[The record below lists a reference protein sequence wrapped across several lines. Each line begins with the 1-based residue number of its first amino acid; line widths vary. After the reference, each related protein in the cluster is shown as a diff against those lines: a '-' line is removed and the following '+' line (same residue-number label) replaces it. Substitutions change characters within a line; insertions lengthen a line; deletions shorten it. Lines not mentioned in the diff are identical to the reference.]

1 MKPEDTIDFHIRW
14 AWHGIARKY
23 NIEAAQHGTT
33 MSVGQTL
40 LNIYTEGT
48 PSTKLG
54 PKMGMESRSLTRI
67 LKSMEEKGLIY
78 KKPDTKDKRM
88 VRIYLTEAG
97 KKKREVSKEAV
108 INLNTAI
115 HEKVG
120 KTNLQTF
127 FKVIKKI
134 NHLLD
139 EQTHKRTGS
148 GQSTKIADN

>member
-14 AWHGIARKY
+14 AWHGIARMY
-23 NIEAAQHGTT
+23 NIEAAKYDTT

-40 LNIYTEGT
+40 LNIDAEGT

-78 KKPDTKDKRM
+78 KKPDAIDKRM
-88 VRIYLTEAG
+88 VRIFLTDLG
-97 KKKREVSKEAV
+97 IDKREVSKEAV
-108 INLNTAI
+108 LKLNTAV
-115 HEKVG
+115 HENIG

-134 NHLLD
+134 NNLLD
-139 EQTHKRTGS
+139 EQSKNGS
-148 GQSTKIADN
+148 AREKAKK

>member
-1 MKPEDTIDFHIRW
+1 MKPEETIDFHIRW
-14 AWHGIARKY
+14 AWHGIARMY
-23 NIEAAQHGTT
+23 NIEAAKFDTT

-40 LNIYTEGT
+40 LNIDAEGT

-78 KKPDTKDKRM
+78 KKADAKDKRM

-97 KKKREVSKEAV
+97 REKREVSKEAV
-108 INLNTAI
+108 INLNIAI
-115 HEKVG
+115 HEKIG

-139 EQTHKRTGS
+139 EQALQKNG
-148 GQSTKIADN
+148 GAKGKAKK

>member
-1 MKPEDTIDFHIRW
+1 MKPEETIDFHIRW
-14 AWHGIARKY
+14 AWHGIARMN
-23 NIEAAQHGTT
+23 NIEAAKYDTT

-40 LNIYTEGT
+40 LNIDAEGT

-78 KKPDTKDKRM
+78 KKADAKDKRM

-97 KKKREVSKEAV
+97 REKREVSKEAV
-108 INLNTAI
+108 INLNIAI
-115 HEKVG
+115 HEKIG

-139 EQTHKRTGS
+139 EQALHKNGRA
-148 GQSTKIADN
+148 KEKAKK

>member
-14 AWHGIARKY
+14 AWHGIARMY
-23 NIEAAQHGTT
+23 NLEAAKHDTT

-40 LNIYTEGT
+40 LNIDVEGT

-78 KKPDTKDKRM
+78 KKADAVDKRM
-88 VRIYLTEAG
+88 VRIYLTDTG
-97 KKKREVSKEAV
+97 KAKREVSKEAV
-108 INLNTAI
+108 IYLNTAI
-115 HEKVG
+115 HEKIG

-139 EQTHKRTGS
+139 TQVLVKNG
-148 GQSTKIADN
+148 GQNGKAKK

>member
-14 AWHGIARKY
+14 AWHGIARMY
-23 NIEAAQHGTT
+23 NIEAAKYDTT

-40 LNIYTEGT
+40 LNIDVEGT

-78 KKPDTKDKRM
+78 KKPDAIDKRM
-88 VRIYLTEAG
+88 VRIFLTDLG
-97 KKKREVSKEAV
+97 IDKREVSKEAV
-108 INLNTAI
+108 LKLNTAV
-115 HEKVG
+115 HENIG

-134 NHLLD
+134 NNLLD
-139 EQTHKRTGS
+139 EQSKNGS
-148 GQSTKIADN
+148 AKEKAKK

>member
-1 MKPEDTIDFHIRW
+1 MKPEETIDFHIRW

-23 NIEAAQHGTT
+23 NIEAAKYGTT

-40 LNIYTEGT
+40 LNIDTEGT

-67 LKSMEEKGLIY
+67 LKSMEEKGLIC

-88 VRIYLTEAG
+88 VRIYLTDAG
-97 KKKREVSKEAV
+97 RAKREVSKEAV
-108 INLNTAI
+108 IDLNTAI
-115 HEKVG
+115 HEKIG

-139 EQTHKRTGS
+139 EQAPQKNGS
-148 GQSTKIADN
+148 RAKQKK

>member
-14 AWHGIARKY
+14 AWHGIARMY
-23 NIEAAQHGTT
+23 NIEAAKYDTT

-40 LNIYTEGT
+40 LNIDVEGT

-78 KKPDTKDKRM
+78 KKPDAIDKRM
-88 VRIYLTEAG
+88 VRIFLTDLG
-97 KKKREVSKEAV
+97 IDKREVSKEAV
-108 INLNTAI
+108 LKLNTAV
-115 HEKVG
+115 HENIG

-134 NHLLD
+134 NNLLD
-139 EQTHKRTGS
+139 EQSKNGS
-148 GQSTKIADN
+148 AREKAKK

>member
-1 MKPEDTIDFHIRW
+1 MKQEETIDFHIRW
-14 AWHGIARKY
+14 AWHGIARMY
-23 NIEAAQHGTT
+23 NIEAAKYDTT

-40 LNIYTEGT
+40 LNIDVEGT

-78 KKPDTKDKRM
+78 KKADAKDKRM
-88 VRIYLTEAG
+88 VRIYLTDFG
-97 KKKREVSKEAV
+97 KEKREVSKDAV
-108 INLNTAI
+108 IKLNTAV
-115 HEKVG
+115 HENIG

-134 NHLLD
+134 NNLLD
-139 EQTHKRTGS
+139 SQDMFKNGIEEEVSK
-148 GQSTKIADN
+148 K

>member
-14 AWHGIARKY
+14 AWHGIARMY
-23 NIEAAQHGTT
+23 NIEAAKYDTT

-40 LNIYTEGT
+40 LNIDVEGT

-78 KKPDTKDKRM
+78 KKADAKDKRM
-88 VRIYLTEAG
+88 VRIYLTDFGRE
-97 KKKREVSKEAV
+97 KREVSKEAV
-108 INLNTAI
+108 IKLNAAI
-115 HEKVG
+115 HENIG

-134 NHLLD
+134 NLLLD
-139 EQTHKRTGS
+139 SEAFSKNGTETK
-148 GQSTKIADN
+148 STK

>member
-1 MKPEDTIDFHIRW
+1 M
-14 AWHGIARKY
+14 Y
-23 NIEAAQHGTT
+23 NIEAAKYDTT

-40 LNIYTEGT
+40 LNIDAEGT

-78 KKPDTKDKRM
+78 KKADAKDKRM

-97 KKKREVSKEAV
+97 REKREVSKEAV
-108 INLNTAI
+108 INLNIAI
-115 HEKVG
+115 HEKIG

-139 EQTHKRTGS
+139 EQALHKNGRA
-148 GQSTKIADN
+148 KEKAKK

>member
-1 MKPEDTIDFHIRW
+1 M
-14 AWHGIARKY
+14 Y
-23 NIEAAQHGTT
+23 NIEAAKYDTT

-40 LNIYTEGT
+40 LNIDAEGT

-78 KKPDTKDKRM
+78 KKADAKDKRM

-97 KKKREVSKEAV
+97 REKREVSKEAV

-115 HEKVG
+115 HEKIG

-139 EQTHKRTGS
+139 EQALHKNGRA
-148 GQSTKIADN
+148 KEKAKK